1 MPLLSFD
8 ISGMHNNK
16 LMIITK
22 PWKLSEQLICLH
34 IYSQL
39 LAFDFILNN
48 WNIKST
54 LLGKVVCKIR
64 AADPGLNSNSP
75 V

>member
-1 MPLLSFD
+1 
-8 ISGMHNNK
+8 MHNNK
-16 LMIITK
+16 HDYYKTLETF
-22 PWKLSEQLICLH
+22 EQLICLY

-48 WNIKST
+48 WDIKST
-54 LLGKVVCKIR
+54 LLGNVICKIR